1 LRDESFV
8 QALRELGYMEGK
20 NIFLER
26 RYANGDH
33 NRLKKLSIEL
43 VQMKVDAIVANSSFA
58 TQAAHEATS
67 TIPIVM
73 TGVGNPVQSGFVSS
87 LVRPG
92 GNITGL
98 TNVSIDISSKYFELL
113 HEAVP
118 SISRVAVL
126 IKPAHPN
133 HPTVLK
139 QVQAGAKPSGVDI
152 SKIEVPSIDDM
163 GAVLNAAV
171 KTRATALIVP
181 ADPDFRTK
189 TWEIVEFTVKH
200 RLPALFGR
208 SCLMPK

>member
-1 LRDESFV
+1 
-8 QALRELGYMEGK
+8 
-20 NIFLER
+20 
-26 RYANGDH
+26 
-33 NRLKKLSIEL
+33 
-43 VQMKVDAIVANSSFA
+43 
-58 TQAAHEATS
+58 
-67 TIPIVM
+67 
-73 TGVGNPVQSGFVSS
+73 
-87 LVRPG
+87 
-92 GNITGL
+92 
-98 TNVSIDISSKYFELL
+98 LL

-139 QVQAGAKPSGVDI
+139 QVQAGAKPFGVDI